1 VRFAAGKAIKV
12 CFVVVVVLADLQ
24 LTLGI
29 WGLDPG
35 IRVSG

>member
-12 CFVVVVVLADLQ
+12 CLIVVVVLADL
-24 LTLGI
+24 LHTLGI
-29 WGLDPG
+29 GGLDPG

>member
-12 CFVVVVVLADLQ
+12 CFVVVVLADLL